1 MGKVWVKELTGGL
14 DTRRLPETTPG
25 GVLIKALDG
34 HINSGGEF
42 EKRAA
47 FVAAYTLPDGTV
59 GLAADAASLIVFG
72 NATDPGVPPGVAYQ
86 KLEKSTKTLV
96 DVPSYDLYG
105 GDVYAVAEYDDG
117 TIAHFFDGAE
127 VTDWFDGRARASF
140 EIISGTDAV
149 DSLDMIY
156 VNGVAIMSAAEDYD
170 TNNETTAAAIAANI
184 NAHTSSPDY
193 NATSVG
199 ARVNIIAA
207 TSGAASNGFGVS
219 FKVDTAFVLSDYS
232 PTLANGANSAAFVP
246 GEFVKTVGSKMYA
259 VSGSS
264 LHYSGIREPTKW
276 TTDTTGAGFT
286 DVSKEASGA
295 EDLLAL
301 ADYQGFVAVFAETVI
316 LTFFVD
322 PDPDLVAKRQ
332 VLRNTGTVAPRSVTE
347 FGDSDVFYLAL
358 SGLRSLRARDSS
370 NSASTTD
377 LGVPV
382 DSLIKAKLAVMTP
395 DERKGVIGLINPVDG
410 RFWLIF
416 PDGEIFVFS
425 YYSNS
430 KVSAWTTYETGFTV
444 DKAIVFGRRV
454 FLRSG
459 NTIYVYG
466 GLDNAAT
473 LTYDST
479 VAKAWLPYFDAGKP
493 TEQKQW
499 AGIDAAVSGTWAVYV
514 APQPTNLDARELVAN
529 LTETTFNNERVP
541 FNGKTTHAS
550 PQFESSGE
558 GEAVLSAIVLHYEG
572 GEDG

>member
-25 GVLIKALDG
+25 GVLIKGLDG

-47 FVAAYTLPDGTV
+47 FVAAYNLPAGTV
-59 GLAADAASLIVFG
+59 GLAADNSSLIVFG
-72 NATDPGVPPGVAYQ
+72 DATDPGVPSGVTYQ
-86 KLEKSTKTLV
+86 QLANGVKSLV

-117 TIAHFFDGAE
+117 TIVHFFDGAE
-127 VTDWFDGRARASF
+127 VTDWFDSRARASF
-140 EIISGTDAV
+140 DVVSGTNA
-149 DSLDMIY
+149 SSTIGIL
-156 VNGVAIMSAAEDYD
+156 VNGVSVVGSAVTYD
-170 TNNETTAAAIAANI
+170 TNNETTAAAIAAAI
-184 NAHTSSPDY
+184 NSKTSSPDY
-193 NATSVG
+193 SATSVG
-199 ARVNIIAA
+199 TRVNIIADDVGTGPNGFTVTFVLTNDFVTDP
-207 TSGAASNGFGVS
+207 TSGLTLSGGAVSTAA
-219 FKVDTAFVLSDYS
+219 
-232 PTLANGANSAAFVP
+232 VP
-246 GEFVKTVGSKMYA
+246 GEFVKTVSSKVYA
-259 VSGSS
+259 VSGSL
-264 LHYSGIREPTKW
+264 LHYSGIDEPTQW
-276 TTDTTGAGFT
+276 TTDTTGAGFA
-286 DVSKEASGA
+286 DVAKQASGA
-295 EDLLAL
+295 EDLLAI
-301 ADYQGFVAVFAETVI
+301 ADYQGFVAVFAQNVI

-332 VLRNTGTVAPRSVTE
+332 TLKNTGTVAPLSVTE

-382 DSLIKAKLAVMTP
+382 DSLIKAKLAVMTS

-444 DKAIVFGRRV
+444 DKAVVFKGRAY
-454 FLRSG
+454 LRSG
-459 NTIYVYG
+459 DTIYVYG
-466 GLDNAAT
+466 GLDNAT
-473 LTYDST
+473 ELTYDNT

-499 AGIDAAVSGTWAVYV
+499 AGIDAAVSGTWAIYV
-514 APQPTNLDARELVAN
+514 AAQPTDLDARELIAN
-529 LTETTFNNERVP
+529 ITETTFNTERIA
-541 FNGKTTHAS
+541 FNGKSTHAS
-550 PQFESSGE
+550 PQFESSGD
-558 GEAVLSAIVLHYEG
+558 GEAVLSAVVLHYEG